1 MTSPQPM
8 PAASAEGRPLP
19 PSRFWRLDRQRSREV
34 LALALPIIAAM
45 VSQNVL
51 NLVDTAMVAHLGA
64 PVLAGVGLASFLN
77 FMAVAFITGLSS
89 AVQAMAARRVGE
101 GKLDETAIPLNGGIL
116 LSAALGIPLAAL
128 LIWQAPNILRLLNDD
143 PAVVAAGTTYLQ
155 LRLLGVA
162 AIGMNFSFR
171 GYWSAIKLARLYMFT
186 LLGMHS
192 FNIAL
197 NYCLIFGRFGLPELG
212 VVGAGMGTSISV
224 WLGTITYFVLGFRH
238 ARPGGFL
245 ARRPSR
251 EQFGNLLR
259 LGLPSSI
266 QQLFFA
272 GGFTVLFWIVGKVG
286 TQELAVAN
294 VLINISLVAV
304 LPAVGFGLAAATLAG
319 QALGRRD
326 AIDAH
331 RWAWDVIKVAS
342 LLLSAVG
349 LPMLLLPR
357 QILHLF
363 VQDPALVEIGAF
375 PLRLIGAGI
384 IIDGMG
390 LVMMHALFGV
400 GAARWVMAVSVG
412 LQWGLF
418 LPVAYL
424 LGPVWGLGL
433 SAIWLAM
440 TAYRALQSLVLANV
454 WQRRR
459 WVHLRV

>member
-1 MTSPQPM
+1 M
-8 PAASAEGRPLP
+8 
-19 PSRFWRLDRQRSREV
+19 

-64 PVLAGVGLASFLN
+64 ATLAGVGLASFLN

-101 GKLDETAIPLNGGIL
+101 GKHDETAVPLNGGIV
-116 LSAALGIPLAAL
+116 LSCALGIPLAAL
-128 LIWQAPNILRLLNDD
+128 MIWQAPNILALLNDD
-143 PAVVAAGTTYLQ
+143 PAVIAAGTTYLQ
-155 LRLLGVA
+155 LRLLSVF
-162 AIGMNFSFR
+162 AIGVNFSFR

-197 NYCLIFGRFGLPELG
+197 NYCLIFGKFGFPELG
-212 VVGAGMGTSISV
+212 VVGAGLGTSLSIC
-224 WLGTITYFVLGFRH
+224 LGTVTYFVLGWRH
-238 ARPGGFL
+238 ARQAGFL

-272 GGFTVLFWIVGKVG
+272 AGFTVLFWIVGRVG
-286 TQELAVAN
+286 TPELAVAN

-304 LPAVGFGLAAATLAG
+304 LPAIGFGLAAATLAG
-319 QALGRRD
+319 QALGRHD
-326 AIDAH
+326 AVDAH
-331 RWAWDVIKVAS
+331 RWAWDVCKVGCLVLGAI
-342 LLLSAVG
+342 G
-349 LPMLLLPR
+349 LPMLLAPRFILGLFLPET
-357 QILHLF
+357 
-363 VQDPALVEIGAF
+363 ALIEIGAL

-384 IIDGMG
+384 VIDGMG
-390 LVMMHALFGV
+390 LILMHALFGV
-400 GAARWVMAVSVG
+400 GAAKLVMGVSVG
-412 LQWGLF
+412 LQWLVF

-424 LGPVWGLGL
+424 LGPVWGFGL
-433 SAIWLAM
+433 SAIWFAM
-440 TAYRALQSLVLANV
+440 TVYRGLQSLVLAGV
-454 WQRRR
+454 WERRQ
-459 WVHLRV
+459 WVHSRA

>member
-1 MTSPQPM
+1 M
-8 PAASAEGRPLP
+8 PAASADGRLLP
-19 PSRFWRLDRQRSREV
+19 PTAFWRLDRQRSREV

-64 PVLAGVGLASFLN
+64 ATLAGVGLASFLN

-116 LSAALGIPLAAL
+116 LSAGLGIPLAAL
-128 LIWQAPNILRLLNDD
+128 LIWQAPNILHLLNKD
-143 PAVVAAGTTYLQ
+143 PEVVAAGTTYLR
-155 LRLLGVA
+155 LRLLSIV

-186 LLGMHS
+186 LVGMHS

-197 NYCLIFGRFGLPELG
+197 NYCLIFGRHGFPELG
-212 VVGAGMGTSISV
+212 VMGAGLGTSISIC
-224 WLGTITYFVLGFRH
+224 LGTVTYFILGWRH
-238 ARPGGFL
+238 ARPAGFL

-251 EQFGNLLR
+251 EQFRNLLR

-272 GGFTVLFWIVGKVG
+272 AGFTVLFWIVGQVG
-286 TQELAVAN
+286 TRELAVAN

-304 LPAVGFGLAAATLAG
+304 LPGIGFGLAAATLAG
-319 QALGRRD
+319 QALGRCD
-326 AIDAH
+326 PGDAH
-331 RWAWDVIKVAS
+331 RWAWDVCKVAS
-342 LLLSAVG
+342 LLLAAIG

-357 QILHLF
+357 AILGLF
-363 VQDPALVEIGAF
+363 VQDPGLIELGIF
-375 PLRLIGAGI
+375 PLRLIGGGI
-384 IIDGMG
+384 IIDGTG
-390 LVMMHALFGV
+390 LVLMHALFGV
-400 GAARWVMAVSVG
+400 GAARLVMAVSVG
-412 LQWGLF
+412 LQWLLF
-418 LPVAYL
+418 LPAAYL

-440 TAYRALQSLVLANV
+440 SSYRALQSVVLANI
-454 WQRRR
+454 WQRRK
-459 WVHLRV
+459 WVHSRV

>member
-1 MTSPQPM
+1 M
-8 PAASAEGRPLP
+8 L
-19 PSRFWRLDRQRSREV
+19 V
-34 LALALPIIAAM
+34 LALPIIAAM
-45 VSQNVL
+45 TSQNVL
-51 NLVDTAMVAHLGA
+51 NLVDTAMVGHLGA
-64 PVLAGVGLASFLN
+64 ATLAGVGLASFLN
-77 FMAVAFITGLSS
+77 FMTVAFITGLSS

-101 GKLDETAIPLNGGIL
+101 GKLDESAIPLNGGIL

-143 PAVVAAGTTYLQ
+143 PDVVAAGTTYLQ
-155 LRLLGVA
+155 LRLLSVA

-171 GYWSAIKLARLYMFT
+171 GYWSAIKLARLYMYT

-197 NYCLIFGRFGLPELG
+197 NYCLIFGKFGFPEMG
-212 VVGAGMGTSISV
+212 VMGAGLGTSISIF
-224 WLGTITYFVLGFRH
+224 LGTLTYFILGWRH
-238 ARPGGFL
+238 ARPAGFL

-251 EQFGNLLR
+251 EQFANLLR

-304 LPAVGFGLAAATLAG
+304 LPGVGFGLAAATLAG
-319 QALGRRD
+319 QALGRKD
-326 AIDAH
+326 PADAH
-331 RWAWDVIKVAS
+331 RWAWDVCKVATV
-342 LLLSAVG
+342 LFGLIG
-349 LPMLLLPR
+349 LPMLLMPRTLLGLFLP
-357 QILHLF
+357 
-363 VQDPALVEIGAF
+363 DAALIEIGAL

-384 IIDGMG
+384 IIDGVG
-390 LVMMHALFGV
+390 LILMNALFGV
-400 GAARWVMAVSVG
+400 GAARLVMGVSVG
-412 LQWGLF
+412 LQWLVF

-424 LGPVWGLGL
+424 LGPVWGFGL

-440 TAYRALQSLVLANV
+440 TAYRGIQSLILASV
-454 WQRRR
+454 WQRRQ
-459 WVHLRV
+459 WVHSRF